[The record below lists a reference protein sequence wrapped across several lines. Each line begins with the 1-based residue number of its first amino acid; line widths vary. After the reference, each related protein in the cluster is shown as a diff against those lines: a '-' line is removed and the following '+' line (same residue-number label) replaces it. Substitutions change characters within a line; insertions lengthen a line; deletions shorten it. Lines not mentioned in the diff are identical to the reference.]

1 MFVEFMT
8 SRQLL
13 SAYLK
18 TNHPAATV
26 LVIWTETID
35 SDAEWDTVRQELG
48 ELGHLPPANF
58 MLPGILII
66 EMPKAIAVNLVNR
79 HNKGGIIMEVY
90 ENGECIHENQ

>member
-8 SRQLL
+8 NRQLL

-18 TNHPAATV
+18 TNHPATTV
-26 LVIWTETID
+26 LVIWTDAID
-35 SDAEWDTVRQELG
+35 SDAEWETVKKELAELG
-48 ELGHLPPANF
+48 LLPPTNF

-66 EMPKAIAVNLVNR
+66 EMPEAIAVNLVNR

-90 ENGECIHENQ
+90 ENGECIH

>member
-1 MFVEFMT
+1 MFIDFMT

-18 TNHPAATV
+18 ANHPDASV
-26 LVIWTETID
+26 LVIWTDTID
-35 SDAEWDTVRQELG
+35 SFDEWETVKKELD

-66 EMPKAIAVNLVNR
+66 EMPKLIALKLVNR
-79 HNKGGIIMEVY
+79 HDKGGIVMEVY
-90 ENGECIHENQ
+90 ENGECVHENR

>member
-13 SAYLK
+13 SVYLK
-18 TNHPAATV
+18 TNHPTATV
-26 LVIWTETID
+26 LVIWTDAID

-66 EMPKAIAVNLVNR
+66 EMPKAIAVNLVNQ

>member
-18 TNHPAATV
+18 TNRPAATV
-26 LVIWTETID
+26 LVIWTKTID
-35 SDAEWDTVRQELG
+35 SDAEWDTVKQELA
-48 ELGHLPPANF
+48 ELGLLPPTNF

-66 EMPKAIAVNLVNR
+66 EMPEAIAVNLVNR

-90 ENGECIHENQ
+90 KNGECIHENQ

>member
-66 EMPKAIAVNLVNR
+66 EMPKAIAGNLVNR